1 MPFVRNIHT
10 IDLVVND
17 KAVSFAVKTMHEIES
32 VKTPKTEEPH
42 RHNFY
47 TIIWAIDAKGEHRI
61 DLNTFPVEKNTLF
74 FIHPEQVHQFN
85 SESNSEGIVILFT
98 QEFLI
103 KNGLHEK
110 FINGLNLFN
119 ENSGANFLKLSENDQ
134 ELNELAVKMKTVF
147 LSSDAYREA
156 KFSAYLQLFLI
167 HCFELTS
174 QQIHV
179 PESFET
185 LPEIVLKFR
194 KMVETNYLEWHKVSD
209 YAEKLMISPN
219 YLNEVIKKNTG
230 RTAKEHIRNRLVA
243 EAKRL
248 SHFTHLSAKE
258 IGFQLGFNDPSHF
271 AKFAKKYVSK
281 NSI

>member
-1 MPFVRNIHT
+1 MPFVRNIRT
-10 IDLVVND
+10 IDLKVND
-17 KAVSFAVKTMHEIES
+17 KPVSFAVKTMQELES
-32 VKTPKTEEPH
+32 VKTLRTNEPH

-47 TIIWAIDAKGEHRI
+47 TIVWAMNDRGEYKI
-61 DLNTFPVEKNTLF
+61 DLNTFPIEKNTLF
-74 FIHPEQVHQFN
+74 FIHPEQIHQFHT
-85 SESNSEGIVILFT
+85 ESNPEGIVILFT
-98 QEFLI
+98 QDFLE
-103 KNGLHEK
+103 KNGLPER
-110 FINGLNLFN
+110 FLSPLNLFN
-119 ENSGANFLKLSENDQ
+119 ENGVTQFLKLSDEGL
-134 ELNELAVKMKTVF
+134 ELKEMATKMQTVF
-147 LSSDAYREA
+147 LSSDAYREE
-156 KFSAYLQLFLI
+156 KFSAYLKLFLI

-179 PESFET
+179 PEAFES

-194 KMVETNYLEWHKVSD
+194 KMVEQNYLEWHKVSD

-243 EAKRL
+243 EARRL

-271 AKFAKKYVSK
+271 AKFVKKYVSK
-281 NSI
+281 DKI